1 MMKMM
6 MRMMM
11 MMMMVMVMMMESQKL
26 VAIDDPTEGR
36 FGDRGESERMD

>member
-11 MMMMVMVMMMESQKL
+11 MIMVMVMMMESQKL

-36 FGDRGESERMD
+36 FGDSGESEKMD

>member
-6 MRMMM
+6 MMMM
-11 MMMMVMVMMMESQKL
+11 VVVMVMMMESQKL
-26 VAIDDPTEGR
+26 VTIGDPTEGR